1 MSDRR
6 SSVALAVALAGF
18 LCAAPLHAQG
28 VRGVVVDEATAA
40 PLTGVL
46 VAILNEQNERVAAVL
61 TDADGAFTAPVP
73 GPGVFHARAERIGLQ
88 SADSAPFEIV
98 GTSFGTLRIQMADR
112 AVELEGLV
120 VDARVQSC
128 RVDAVQ
134 APRIQRWWQSVRTA
148 LDVSALVQSERMAR
162 FRVQQFERRWSADL
176 RSVLSEDTRLRVGF
190 ASRPFV
196 SADAER
202 LLEGGFVQGEEGS
215 REYFAPDADVLLSD
229 GFLQSHCFSVVSDDD
244 NERLVGL
251 HFEPTR
257 DNRSADILGTLWVD
271 TVSSMLDRLQYRYAN
286 LNWLPANEAGGE
298 VAFRY
303 LPSGA
308 WIVSDWF
315 IRMPQVGVRRE
326 ARGSSSADAMVVA
339 GYVDVG
345 GRVRQLSTTAGTRD
359 GVSGTGIVRGEIQDS
374 LRGGPLVG
382 ARVVVLGTRF
392 TARTDGQGRFQL
404 TGVPVGEHSISFFHE
419 DLTTWGIPSPFV
431 DVVVEAG
438 GFTSTASAVPSFRSA
453 AANACGGGSPR
464 AEAILTGRV
473 LDAGAPVE
481 GAEVYAYWESPAVS
495 GPVATG
501 EATVVTGSNG
511 RYTLCGAPAEVRL
524 DVTVSVDGR
533 PAASAVV
540 TLPVR
545 AFTARDFLLGGS

>member
-1 MSDRR
+1 MNHRCR
-6 SSVALAVALAGF
+6 VTLLATLIS
-18 LCAAPLHAQG
+18 LLIAAPLAAQG
-28 VRGVVVDEATAA
+28 VRGQVVDESTAA

-46 VAILNEQNERVAAVL
+46 VAILDNQGQRVAAVL

-73 GPGVFHARAERIGLQ
+73 GPGAYHARAERIGLQ
-88 SADSAPFEIV
+88 STDSEPFQVE
-98 GTSFGTLRIQMADR
+98 GTAFHSLRIQMADR

-120 VDARVQSC
+120 VDTRVRSC

-162 FRVQQFERRWSADL
+162 FRVQQFERRWTADL
-176 RSVLSEDTRLRVGF
+176 RSVVSEDTRLRVGF

-196 SADAER
+196 SADADR

-271 TVSSMLDRLQYRYAN
+271 TVSAVLDRLQYRYAN

-326 ARGSSSADAMVVA
+326 SRGSSSADATVVA

-345 GRVRQLSTTAGTRD
+345 GRVRQLTTTTGTRD
-359 GVSGTGIVRGEIQDS
+359 GVSGTGRLTGEVQDS

-382 ARVVVLGTRF
+382 ARVVLLGTRF
-392 TARTDGQGRFQL
+392 ATLTDTDGRFVL
-404 TGVPVGEHSISFFHE
+404 EEVPAGEHSVSFFHPV
-419 DLTTWGIPSPFV
+419 LTEWGVPSPFV
-431 DVVVEAG
+431 DVSVEADE
-438 GFTSTASAVPSFRSA
+438 TARIRAGVPAFRTA
-453 AANACGGGSPR
+453 ATNACGPGSPA
-464 AEAILTGRV
+464 AEAVLTGRV
-473 LDAGAPVE
+473 LEAGSPVA
-481 GAEVYAYWESPAVS
+481 GAEVYAYWESPATS
-495 GPVATG
+495 GPTATG
-501 EATVVTGSNG
+501 EATVVTGSDG

-524 DVTVSVDGR
+524 DVTVSVEDR
-533 PAASAVV
+533 PVASATV
-540 TLPVR
+540 TLPLR
-545 AFTARDFLLGGS
+545 AFTGRDFPLGG